1 MQAIIEKQ
9 LKKAF
14 LEKINLEWPAC
25 IDYYVFPEEDLA
37 VVYLLPGID
46 PGTFHQ
52 MLLPKA
58 GAFAD
63 FSSPLKATFVDSEGS
78 GSRTVCFNCGEMER
92 QPTTC

>member
-1 MQAIIEKQ
+1 M
-9 LKKAF
+9 
-14 LEKINLEWPAC
+14 EWPAC

-46 PGTFHQ
+46 PGTFHK

-63 FSSPLKATFVDSEGS
+63 FSGPLKATFVDSEGS
-78 GSRTVCFNCGEMER
+78 SSGTVCFNCEEMVR
-92 QPTTC
+92 QSMPC